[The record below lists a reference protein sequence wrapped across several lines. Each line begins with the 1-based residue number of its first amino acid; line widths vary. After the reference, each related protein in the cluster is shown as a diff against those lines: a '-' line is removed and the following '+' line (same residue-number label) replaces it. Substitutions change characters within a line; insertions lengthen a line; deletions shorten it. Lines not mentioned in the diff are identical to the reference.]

1 MVAGLGSLQTE
12 SDVKVCDKW
21 RQSSVTAVK
30 ALLEATK
37 EERRRRGKYHKYP
50 VELQE
55 QMAAYAVKHGL
66 SQSVKYFSEILGK
79 PVGETTIRNLVKIHS
94 AFTPTIKEEIGKFAA
109 MYGVEPAAKSYS
121 EWLKRDVSLNL
132 VRKFKTIHLSK
143 RPEHLNQQRDR
154 QSQLR
159 RSKPNNESP
168 FKNKKFTA
176 KVKDEIGEYACTH
189 SVQDTVEYFTKKLDI
204 PIRERTVKRFYKSYL
219 DKCQCKAQVEAMNQE
234 TQTQV
239 LEPPNCVNQE
249 TTHVNVYN
257 SFQEV
262 RTVPVTFYQLNQFSS
277 SNNSVCYQASSSSSV
292 ITSQSEGPFTY
303 QTVQSFPSSLPSI
316 SIPVPPPPSYPVAVV
331 KAQEKTSITNFT
343 IPHQN
348 EQTQTCLIP
357 QQPVFVT
364 QDRTGNPLFS
374 HFMTTTQPIQQT
386 ILTIIPDKETMKV
399 NQSQELSSNLDN
411 EHYQQDAIP
420 VEIEAVI
427 DEDKEEEDLPVI
439 EEVEVVVKGTKPS
452 VRTDP
457 GSKKR
462 GTYTVYSPEIRAE
475 IGKYA
480 AEQGIVKACLHFAN
494 LLGHE
499 VPESTA
505 RGLREKYL
513 KKKKHCQVTSLGYS
527 PRGRPLRLGKYDE
540 LVQHC
545 LKDLV
550 RSGEKVSSYLAIT
563 TAKQVLRQHEPSLLE
578 ENGGSLKLNTTW
590 AKSILK
596 RIGVHNNS

>member
-1 MVAGLGSLQTE
+1 M
-12 SDVKVCDKW
+12 
-21 RQSSVTAVK
+21 
-30 ALLEATK
+30 
-37 EERRRRGKYHKYP
+37 
-50 VELQE
+50 
-55 QMAAYAVKHGL
+55 
-66 SQSVKYFSEILGK
+66 
-79 PVGETTIRNLVKIHS
+79 
-94 AFTPTIKEEIGKFAA
+94 
-109 MYGVEPAAKSYS
+109 
-121 EWLKRDVSLNL
+121 
-132 VRKFKTIHLSK
+132 
-143 RPEHLNQQRDR
+143 
-154 QSQLR
+154 
-159 RSKPNNESP
+159 
-168 FKNKKFTA
+168 
-176 KVKDEIGEYACTH
+176 
-189 SVQDTVEYFTKKLDI
+189 
-204 PIRERTVKRFYKSYL
+204 
-219 DKCQCKAQVEAMNQE
+219 
-234 TQTQV
+234 
-239 LEPPNCVNQE
+239 
-249 TTHVNVYN
+249 
-257 SFQEV
+257 
-262 RTVPVTFYQLNQFSS
+262 
-277 SNNSVCYQASSSSSV
+277 
-292 ITSQSEGPFTY
+292 
-303 QTVQSFPSSLPSI
+303 
-316 SIPVPPPPSYPVAVV
+316 AVV

-399 NQSQELSSNLDN
+399 NLSQELSSNLDN

-420 VEIEAVI
+420 VEIEAVT

-563 TAKQVLRQHEPSLLE
+563 TAKQVLRQHEPALLE